1 MGYPWLPALLRDTW
15 MRLSP
20 ICDRW
25 ESAYSTTSTTGS
37 FWPSRRWFN
46 IAQDPPPQPLTL
58 PGAQGQLCQEHTIT
72 QPMSFVPG
80 HSYRLSADD
89 SNCLSGVNRD
99 NSAPRG
105 LLQGRYRQ
113 SAKSFPELGLM
124 VAASL
129 VLQLGLLH
137 MRPIQ
142 FWLKQRGPSAA
153 WRHGCHCVTVTLA
166 CVSALA
172 HWRGPL
178 LAKARRGPRHG
189 AQKEGC
195 HDRCFQQELGST
207 VRGQTDL
214 RPLVRRG
221 VGPAPQLPRNAS
233 SVSGLSILPAWTF
246 GDTMC

>member
-46 IAQDPPPQPLTL
+46 IAQDPPPQPLRL

-80 HSYRLSADD
+80 HSYR
-89 SNCLSGVNRD
+89 
-99 NSAPRG
+99 
-105 LLQGRYRQ
+105 
-113 SAKSFPELGLM
+113 
-124 VAASL
+124 
-129 VLQLGLLH
+129 LQLGLLH

-166 CVSALA
+166 CVSALP